1 MYQMMQQASGSVAVC
16 TSKTAVVSLLNPA
29 APPVILT
36 PKIAAGCERGQQ
48 QWAYALSLLLHAD
61 GCTPDAARVHCS
73 FAATEQSGHHAV
85 QWPPQ
90 QHGNTC

>member
-16 TSKTAVVSLLNPA
+16 ASKKAVASLLNPT

-48 QWAYALSLLLHAD
+48 QRAYALSLLLHAD
-61 GCTPDAARVHCS
+61 GCTPDAAWVHYS

-85 QWPPQ
+85 Q
-90 QHGNTC
+90 